1 MNLYRGQLVGLSA
14 IGQVNPP
21 YRHLGLQRLGDLV
34 GCATPRRI
42 PIQQQDEALEMTGE
56 QMRLA
61 SRESRSHQRDHV
73 AMAGL
78 VELDGVEE
86 AFHQDGAIFPG
97 VDGAMEVKQGLR
109 FPKAGWEPVFGW
121 LAGEGT
127 ASVGDQ
133 LAAGVV
139 DGDHQPARQEAGTAI
154 QSYAEE
160 VCSGRR
166 DSALS
171 EIGMLTVDVVKPE
184 AQGRIGGEGKSGS
197 GMVRGNQTT

>member
-61 SRESRSHQRDHV
+61 SRESRSHQCDHV

-78 VELDGVEE
+78 VDFHGVEE
-86 AFHQDGAIFPG
+86 AFHQDGVVLFRCG
-97 VDGAMEVKQGLR
+97 SRDG
-109 FPKAGWEPVFGW
+109 
-121 LAGEGT
+121 
-127 ASVGDQ
+127 S
-133 LAAGVV
+133 
-139 DGDHQPARQEAGTAI
+139 
-154 QSYAEE
+154 
-160 VCSGRR
+160 
-166 DSALS
+166 
-171 EIGMLTVDVVKPE
+171 
-184 AQGRIGGEGKSGS
+184 
-197 GMVRGNQTT
+197 